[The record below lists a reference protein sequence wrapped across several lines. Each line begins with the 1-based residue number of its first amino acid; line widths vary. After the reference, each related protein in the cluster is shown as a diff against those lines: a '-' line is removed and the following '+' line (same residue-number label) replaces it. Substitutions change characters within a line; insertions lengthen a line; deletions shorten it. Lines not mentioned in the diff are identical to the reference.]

1 MLNEKTIH
9 RIFDVKSDS
18 TQNNKSYLKNN
29 NNNGDILCIIIA
41 N

>member
-1 MLNEKTIH
+1 MSNEKTIH
-9 RIFDVKSDS
+9 RRFDVKSDS
-18 TQNNKSYLKNN
+18 TRNNKRYLKN